1 VYIDHLVQ
9 IRMSTWHRGRIVLA
23 GDAGWCV
30 TPMGGGGASLAL
42 TSGYVLAAYL
52 ASHDDDAVEAA
63 LVDYGQWMRPLVD
76 DVQKLPRGLK
86 YFAYPQTR
94 FGLRVRGLLDRALT
108 SPLLKPLT
116 AKFTQ
121 VAHTD
126 QELPT
131 ILLDERPARS

>member
-1 VYIDHLVQ
+1 MLRLPANP
-9 IRMSTWHRGRIVLA
+9 IRFACA
-23 GDAGWCV
+23 G
-30 TPMGGGGASLAL
+30 
-42 TSGYVLAAYL
+42 AA
-52 ASHDDDAVEAA
+52 
-63 LVDYGQWMRPLVD
+63 R
-76 DVQKLPRGLK
+76 
-86 YFAYPQTR
+86 
-94 FGLRVRGLLDRALT
+94 RALT